1 MKKKIAILVLCVC
14 LFCSSTGVVASENT
28 DYKPLSGETIVVGLE
43 CYQKIPVLTKD
54 DTMVSEY
61 DLERSEKSNVEMAR
75 EAVLE
80 LNLAERGLSYIEE
93 ACLTELEEI
102 EKDSNCTLNEYT
114 VLVPKTR
121 ATNPS
126 YYATYYGRDY
136 YSSLTSMSNITLEK
150 NNSFGAYNNL
160 RDWSKNAISLGLC
173 FSNVLQLTIP
183 WTLITATY
191 PSGYTLHTSDWMESY
206 INLNPT
212 NRAIY
217 AKRGTS
223 YVHLV
228 NREYGPTRPYFVY
241 HYNDATAIVPTRTI
255 YASYKTYPDL
265 TSSTRDSVLYVA
277 KNIYD
282 SGANAVSYKLQNIV
296 NLKWE

>member
-126 YYATYYGRDY
+126 YYATYYG
-136 YSSLTSMSNITLEK
+136 SLSNI
-150 NNSFGAYNNL
+150 
-160 RDWSKNAISLGLC
+160 AILMLWLYWLCYIFVIGLC
-173 FSNVLQLTIP
+173 LNVKVENEE
-183 WTLITATY
+183 
-191 PSGYTLHTSDWMESY
+191 MEK
-206 INLNPT
+206 T
-212 NRAIY
+212 
-217 AKRGTS
+217 G
-223 YVHLV
+223 
-228 NREYGPTRPYFVY
+228 
-241 HYNDATAIVPTRTI
+241 IV
-255 YASYKTYPDL
+255 KT
-265 TSSTRDSVLYVA
+265 
-277 KNIYD
+277 
-282 SGANAVSYKLQNIV
+282 QN
-296 NLKWE
+296 